1 MNYQKDFQEVFSSE
15 FKELDELL
23 ECLKKLDIEVPEQ
36 LKLVARTLIEKG
48 DSAVAH
54 YVAKLNRS
62 GNSNIAQHVLF
73 VRLRLSLM
81 YKIAFATPQD
91 FENVKAIELGFLNLK
106 TELPG
111 GIVKWK
117 IPAAKSQNLIA
128 RLHSPNEETFNDAK
142 KVILE
147 YLVLSASKRS
157 NNLFNARPKRS
168 GRRKHLASES

>member
-23 ECLKKLDIEVPEQ
+23 KCLKALGIEMPER
-36 LKLVARTLIEKG
+36 LELVARTLIEKG
-48 DSAVAH
+48 DRAVAH
-54 YVAKLNRS
+54 YVDELNRS

-91 FENVKAIELGFLNLK
+91 FENVEAIELGFLSLK

-128 RLHSPNEETFNDAK
+128 RLHSLNEDVFNDAK
-142 KVILE
+142 KVVLE
-147 YLVLSASKRS
+147 YLVLSASRRS
-157 NNLFNARPKRS
+157 DNLFHAMPKRR
-168 GRRKHLASES
+168 GRRKYLASES